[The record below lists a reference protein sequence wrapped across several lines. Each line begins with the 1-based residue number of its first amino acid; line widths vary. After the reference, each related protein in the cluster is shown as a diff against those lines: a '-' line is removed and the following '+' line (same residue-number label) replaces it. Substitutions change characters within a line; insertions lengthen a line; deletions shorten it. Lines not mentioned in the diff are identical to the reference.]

1 MEIIVEYV
9 LIDNIV
15 INFLILYLSALVLRL
30 EKRKLRLFI
39 AACFGAIFSLITPL
53 LSLPTWPMIAY
64 KVLLGLVIAR
74 LGLKTN
80 GFKKNA
86 LAFSVFL
93 IMTAAVGGACMG
105 IVFLFGGKMENGF
118 LTVYEME
125 LPVGVVL
132 LMCSLVCFGIAR
144 VIKAIGRR
152 KLIGNFIFQ
161 GEISNKGKTTKFDVF
176 LDSGNA
182 LFDPISKKPVLIVEL
197 SVFSKI
203 FDVPFEKI
211 ITKKIDEN
219 EIENSHYITYG
230 TATGQSK
237 MLVCEVENF
246 CVSLEQGNTKEFQDV
261 AVGLSLVKFQKC
273 YDCRALMGAE
283 FAKEFV

>member
-1 MEIIVEYV
+1 MEIVVEYV

-53 LSLPTWPMIAY
+53 LSLPTWLMIAY

-118 LTVYEME
+118 LSVYEME

-182 LFDPISKKPVLIVEL
+182 LFD
-197 SVFSKI
+197 
-203 FDVPFEKI
+203 VPFEKI

-246 CVSLEQGNTKEFQDV
+246 CVSLGHNNTKEFQDV

>member
-1 MEIIVEYV
+1 MEIVVEYA

-15 INFLILYLSALVLRL
+15 INFLIIYLSALILRL
-30 EKRKLRLFI
+30 DKGKLRLVF
-39 AACFGAIFSLITPL
+39 AACFGAAFSLITPL
-53 LSLPTWPMIAY
+53 LTLPLWLSIIY
-64 KVLLGLVIAR
+64 KILLGLVIAR
-74 LGLKTN
+74 LGLKTS
-80 GFKKNA
+80 GFKKNT

-105 IVFLFGGKMENGF
+105 IVFLFGGKIENGF

-132 LMCSLVCFGIAR
+132 LASLLVCFGIGK
-144 VIKAIGRR
+144 VINAIGRR
-152 KLIGNFIFQ
+152 KLLGNFIFQ
-161 GEISNKGKTTKFDVF
+161 GEILNKGKTTKFDVF
-176 LDSGNA
+176 LDSGNT
-182 LFDPISKKPVLIVEL
+182 LFDPITKKPVLIVEL
-197 SVFSKI
+197 SIFSKI

-211 ITKKIDEN
+211 ITKKVDET

-237 MLVCEVENF
+237 MLVCEVEKF
-246 CVSLEQGNTKEFQDV
+246 CVSTGNKNTKKFQDV

-273 YDCRALMGAE
+273 YECRALMGAE

>member
-1 MEIIVEYV
+1 MEIVVEYV

-53 LSLPTWPMIAY
+53 LSLPTWLMIAY

-86 LAFSVFL
+86 LAF
-93 IMTAAVGGACMG
+93 
-105 IVFLFGGKMENGF
+105 
-118 LTVYEME
+118 
-125 LPVGVVL
+125 
-132 LMCSLVCFGIAR
+132 
-144 VIKAIGRR
+144 
-152 KLIGNFIFQ
+152 
-161 GEISNKGKTTKFDVF
+161 
-176 LDSGNA
+176 
-182 LFDPISKKPVLIVEL
+182 